1 MRGVICV
8 ERSVRGVIE
17 WLPLADQHHYREWQ
31 GCFSLL
37 GERSMRWEIL
47 FQWNDELNAPPRTA
61 IVSDDPLSL
70 KDDTVMYTLDADE
83 VANGIVGDYLDFRIV
98 EAVEED
104 EA

>member
-37 GERSMRWEIL
+37 GDI
-47 FQWNDELNAPPRTA
+47 T
-61 IVSDDPLSL
+61 
-70 KDDTVMYTLDADE
+70 
-83 VANGIVGDYLDFRIV
+83 
-98 EAVEED
+98 ED